1 MSFFNVDLKEE
12 LGQIESA
19 LNRTVTNSL
28 KPAIDDS
35 VSQAADRLE
44 ATIGKASVELHSVV
58 ANAGNTLSKNIKDLS
73 DEIHNQRSM
82 TKDDIIEIVN
92 YASKKI
98 GDEIDQR
105 ILKIKDE
112 TSSLINEKVSLLK
125 TELED
130 ATIKSRKMLFTNLA
144 ISGSSALLMAVIGF
158 VYKKI
163 TIGQLDPFILFRIIL
178 VSCAVGAG
186 LMSGLKMWQSWRAKS
201 TVKRGIATTVFSFVG
216 VLRPNGAMA
225 LFLLSMLLLAA
236 WAWLTLHA

>member
-1 MSFFNVDLKEE
+1 M
-12 LGQIESA
+12 
-19 LNRTVTNSL
+19 
-28 KPAIDDS
+28 
-35 VSQAADRLE
+35 
-44 ATIGKASVELHSVV
+44 
-58 ANAGNTLSKNIKDLS
+58 SKNIKDLS